1 MERILR
7 HGQNDYNWSKL
18 RYFILSRDAP
28 NYVRQPR
35 DPERRIA
42 KR

>member
-1 MERILR
+1 MQRILG
-7 HGQNDYNWSKL
+7 HGQKDYKWSKL
-18 RYFILSRDAP
+18 RYFILRCDAP

-35 DPERRIA
+35 DPERRIS